1 MAEDAG
7 GISDFRL
14 GGDFLPQQKAFTV
27 EGDIRLGSKCAE
39 DDMDESIITS
49 ARQFQDLADRNR
61 SEVVGWLKR
70 QAPSDQRGLLIE
82 ACRALDYQHVIQY
95 LSKNPIH
102 KMNAPDFDL
111 MIRGFNGIL
120 GAVLSTPYD
129 EDGIPLGGGTP
140 ESLRLARSL
149 LHKMGTSAVLDKAA
163 AMLRHGMADVEY
175 VDDIIHFRMADLSLS
190 DHFLDQVDVWK
201 YSSLDD
207 SHSESSVT
215 PDESLSVPQIR
226 ERMADLVFPWIT
238 SKGRMVGYRGDSELE
253 VHYLSLA
260 SETMNDWKNEAG
272 IHPETDLL
280 GTSGGL
286 LTAIVGIMASGY
298 LKHIHLVDVGCTV
311 LPEINYPMSLTIWKP
326 LSEIAEGLSVFT
338 HESMDAITEVLQR
351 IVVTP
356 ADAAFFESADTPY
369 IPMLIQISNLY
380 VLSPISS
387 IYRNPLQGI
396 SLLQEKKRP
405 ALEQLIR
412 SPREGWMHSELNRLF
427 MGTRYQLIDRP
438 VMLKRNGK
446 VLTDIDAAVF
456 DVTTGTLAVF
466 QLKWQDFGTS
476 DVKKQK
482 SKARNFVDQIDGWV
496 DKANSWIEDQ
506 GLEALGGALQLKG
519 QVKMAKIFA
528 IGRFSARF
536 RSYGYAPSSPSV
548 AVSTWLQFVRLRYQ
562 IGPVEDV
569 IGRLHESIMRETFAT
584 IEVTKIPYEI
594 EVAGTRIVFDNFWN
608 EFDDDKEKVPR
619 NGAWDS

>member
-1 MAEDAG
+1 
-7 GISDFRL
+7 
-14 GGDFLPQQKAFTV
+14 
-27 EGDIRLGSKCAE
+27 
-39 DDMDESIITS
+39 MDESIITS

-82 ACRALDYQHVIQY
+82 ACRALDYQHVLQY
-95 LSKNPIH
+95 LSKNPTH

-163 AMLRHGMADVEY
+163 AMLRHGMADIEY

-201 YSSLDD
+201 YSSLND
-207 SHSESSVT
+207 SHSESSIT
-215 PDESLSVPQIR
+215 QDESLSVAQIR

-238 SKGRMVGYRGDSELE
+238 SKGRMVGYRGDAELE

-260 SETMNDWKNEAG
+260 SKTMSDWKNEAG

-286 LTAIVGIMASGY
+286 LTAVVGIMASGY
-298 LKHIHLVDVGCTV
+298 LKHIHLVDVGCAV

-326 LSEIAEGLSVFT
+326 LSEIAEGLSAFA

-396 SLLQEKKRP
+396 SLLQEQKRP

-412 SPREGWMHSELNRLF
+412 SPREGWMHSELNHLF

-438 VMLKRNGK
+438 VMLKRKGM

-496 DKANSWIEDQ
+496 DKVNSWIEDQ
-506 GLEALGGALQLKG
+506 GLEALGRALQLKG

-569 IGRLHESIMRETFAT
+569 IGRLHESIMTETFAT

-608 EFDDDKEKVPR
+608 EFDDDREKVPR